1 MSPPSSPPD
10 SPWNRLR
17 QWTPARIALGAS
29 GGSVPTIAALD
40 FRMAHAS
47 ARDAVQRPFDAAK
60 LVKRIEALGL
70 ACRALRSG
78 VTDRATY
85 LRRPDL
91 GRLLDEDSRT
101 TLETLGTAEGPFDLV
116 IVCSDG
122 LSAVA
127 AEAQIVPLLEA
138 LVPRLDGWKLAP
150 VLVVPFARV
159 ALMDDAGERLKAKLA
174 LILLGER
181 PGLGSADSLGAY
193 FVHDPRVGRTDG
205 ERNCL
210 SNIRASGLA
219 PAVAAETLARLLAE
233 SRRLGISGV
242 GLKDM
247 TALGSAFETKSLSG

>member
-1 MSPPSSPPD
+1 MNPPAPTPD
-10 SPWNRLR
+10 TPWNRLR

-29 GGSVPTIAALD
+29 GGSVPTSAALD
-40 FRMAHAS
+40 FRMAHAL
-47 ARDAVQRPFDAAK
+47 ARDAVQRPFDAAN

-70 ACRALRSG
+70 ACRALRSA
-78 VTDRATY
+78 VADRATY

-91 GRLLDEDSRT
+91 GRVLDEDSRT
-101 TLETLGTAEGPFDLV
+101 TLDALGTAEGPFDLV

-138 LVPRLDGWKLAP
+138 LGPRLAGWKLAP
-150 VLVVPFARV
+150 VLVVPFVRV

-193 FVHDPRVGRTDG
+193 FVHAPRVGRTDG

-210 SNIRASGLA
+210 SNIRASGLV
-219 PAVAAETLARLLAE
+219 PTIAAEMLARLLAE
-233 SRRLGISGV
+233 SRRLGLSGV
-242 GLKDM
+242 GLKDT
-247 TALGSAFETKSLSG
+247 TALGPATG

>member
-1 MSPPSSPPD
+1 MNPPAPTPD
-10 SPWNRLR
+10 TPWNRLR

-29 GGSVPTIAALD
+29 GGSVPTNAALD
-40 FRMAHAS
+40 FRLSHAL
-47 ARDAVQRPFDAAK
+47 ARDAVQRAFDAAN
-60 LVKRIEALGL
+60 LVKRIEELGL
-70 ACRALRSG
+70 PFRELRSA
-78 VTDRATY
+78 VLDRATY

-91 GRLLDEDSRT
+91 GRVLNEDSRT
-101 TLETLGTAEGPFDLV
+101 TLDALGIAEGPFDLV

-219 PAVAAETLARLLAE
+219 PDVAAETLARLLAE

-247 TALGSAFETKSLSG
+247 TGLGSAFETKSLSG